1 MRTQPLLDR
10 RKGGQACGFAGTDEI
25 GGAREAIPFNFSY
38 VENDYEV
45 AFFPPA
51 LLSPKVEYLETPVH
65 HLEYVAGK
73 RSVTVRNVH
82 RNDVCGSEL
91 AGQTR
96 RDFHRHGAVNE

>member
-25 GGAREAIPFNFSY
+25 GGAGKAVPFNFSY

-51 LLSPKVEYLETPVH
+51 LLSPTVEYLETPVYD
-65 HLEYVAGK
+65 LEHVAGE
-73 RSVTVRNVH
+73 RPVTVGDVH
-82 RNDVCGSEL
+82 
-91 AGQTR
+91 
-96 RDFHRHGAVNE
+96 